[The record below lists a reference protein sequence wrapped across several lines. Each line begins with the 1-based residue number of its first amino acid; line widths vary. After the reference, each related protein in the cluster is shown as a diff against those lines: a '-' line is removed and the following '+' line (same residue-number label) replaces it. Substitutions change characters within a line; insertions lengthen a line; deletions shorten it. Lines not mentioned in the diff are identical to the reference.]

1 MAIFSFIGHTLLELF
16 GKTGNWLQIHKQT
29 SLNFYTSNDAYLQKK
44 RYLEEK
50 ILNAWYLATSLLII
64 LKKCVVHTFASSY
77 YQGCWT

>member
-29 SLNFYTSNDAYLQKK
+29 SLNFYTSNDAYLQK